1 MPTQVQILPGAQKN
15 FSTLMKEYLT
25 SESVTEGHPDKLC
38 DAISDAILDTI
49 LEEDPQA
56 RVAVEAIITNG
67 IVFIAGEI
75 TTSCYVDIP
84 AIARGVIKDAGYTD
98 PNFGFHYA
106 DIGVVT
112 AIQEQS
118 PDIARGIQKKKRENL
133 MRLGAGDQGIMFGYA
148 TDETKELMP
157 LPITLA
163 HKIARRLADVRKKK
177 LLPYLRPDGKS
188 QVTIGYEDGKAK
200 RVENVV
206 VSAQHDPDVLLNK
219 LRRDIKEKVLFPL
232 LPKRLVD
239 TKTKYFVNPAGR
251 FVFGGPQADTGLTGR
266 KIIVDTYGGVGS
278 HGGGSFSGKDP
289 TKVDRSASYAARY
302 VAKNV
307 VAAGLAKKVEVRL
320 AYAIGVVEP
329 LSVMVNTLG
338 TGKITDEDLVRAVRS
353 TFDLR
358 PGMIIKNLGLR
369 KPLYKQVAVY
379 GHFGRNDLDLP
390 WERTDKISVLRKIA
404 KM

>member
-15 FSTLMKEYLT
+15 FSTLMKEYFT

-49 LEEDPQA
+49 LEEDPLA

-98 PNFGFHYA
+98 PDFGFHYA
-106 DIGVVT
+106 DVGVVT

-148 TDETKELMP
+148 TDETREFMP

-177 LLPYLRPDGKS
+177 LLPYLRPDGKC

-200 RVENVV
+200 QVENVI